1 MSQLFRRE
9 AVHYATRRLEG
20 TVILAT
26 PVSVKALGAFLAV
39 IVFAAAGFAAMATY
53 ARKVTV
59 TGYLVPDQG
68 MVRATSQ
75 SAGTLQSVVVH
86 EGDVVAAGD
95 RIAVLGHSA
104 ETSAGNVGEIIS
116 KGLRSEAAAARIKA
130 ESRLAQLQV
139 EREQAGIRLA
149 KAEAELQQVMT
160 QVDLQGRRMQLTRT
174 GVTRVADLEQR
185 GLISSKEGDAR
196 RLEALAAEQEL
207 AGLRRQQA
215 TIERDMA
222 DIKSRLASIPIEI
235 NTARSEQ
242 QTAEAALQQ
251 RTAESEARRQQF
263 ITAPIA
269 GRIAALPVT
278 LGQPVVTG
286 ATIAVIVP
294 TGGRIEAELLAPSR
308 AIGFV
313 QPGRKVALSLQAFP
327 FQTFGTI
334 PGVVRTVSSTVLA
347 PAEVGFAGLNLQ
359 EPVFRIR
366 VSLSREVM
374 QAYGRHIPLQPGMLV
389 SAEVVFDRR
398 NLLQWLFDPIYAVG
412 GRA

>member
-1 MSQLFRRE
+1 VSQLFRRE
-9 AVHYATRRLEG
+9 AVRYATRRLEG

-26 PVSVKALGAFLAV
+26 PVSVKALGVFLAV
-39 IVFAAAGFAAMATY
+39 IVFAAAAFAAMATY

-75 SAGTLQSVVVH
+75 SPGTLQSVVVH
-86 EGDVVAAGD
+86 EGDVVATGD
-95 RIAVLGHSA
+95 RIAVLGLSA

-116 KGLRSEAAAARIKA
+116 KGLQSETAAAGIKA

-139 EREQAGIRLA
+139 EREQAVIRLS

-160 QVDLQGRRMQLTRT
+160 QVGLQDRRMQLTRT
-174 GVTRVADLEQR
+174 GATRAAELEQK
-185 GLISSKEGDAR
+185 GLIASKEGDAR

-207 AGLRRQQA
+207 AGLRRQVA
-215 TIERDMA
+215 TIERDIA

-235 NTARSEQ
+235 NTARSER

-251 RTAESEARRQQF
+251 RVAESEARRQQF

-278 LGQPVVTG
+278 LGQPVATG

-313 QPGRKVALSLQAFP
+313 QPGREVALSLQAFP
-327 FQTFGTI
+327 YQKFGTV

-347 PAEVGFAGLNLQ
+347 PAEVGFAGLNIQ

-374 QAYGRHIPLQPGMLV
+374 QAYGRDIPLQPGMLV

-398 NLLQWLFDPIYAVG
+398 SLLQWLFDPIYAVG